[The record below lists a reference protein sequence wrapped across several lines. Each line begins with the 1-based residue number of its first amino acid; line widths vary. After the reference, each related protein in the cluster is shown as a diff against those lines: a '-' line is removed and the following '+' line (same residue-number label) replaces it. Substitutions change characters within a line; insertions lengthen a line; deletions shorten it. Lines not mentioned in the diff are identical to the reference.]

1 MSSKKTKKLTA
12 KQEAFINEYLIDLN
26 ATQAAIRAGYSKK
39 TANRIATENLSK
51 PVLAAAIA
59 QAKLKR
65 AKRTQIDADW
75 LLKRL
80 SIEAEADIADLYDE
94 NNKLRPIRDWPL
106 IWRQGLVSGVKTQMV
121 SDKISVVT
129 IKVSDRVRRL
139 ELLGKHISV
148 GAFRDNIGLTGKD
161 GERLIPA
168 DTITPEERVVLQQIA
183 QNYTKTLIEG

>member
-80 SIEAEADIADLYDE
+80 SVEAEADIADLYDE
-94 NNKLRPIRDWPL
+94 NNKLRPVRDWPL

-129 IKVSDRVRRL
+129 IRVSDRVKRL

-148 GAFRDNIGLTGKD
+148 GAFRDNIGLSNPD
-161 GERLIPA
+161 GSPLNVIISSTDA
-168 DTITPEERVVLQQIA
+168 KL
-183 QNYTKTLIEG
+183 

>member
-80 SIEAEADIADLYDE
+80 SVEAEADIADLYDE
-94 NNKLRPIRDWPL
+94 NNKLRPVRDWPL
-106 IWRQGLVSGVKTQMV
+106 IWRQGLVSGVKTQKV
-121 SDKISVVT
+121 SEEISV
-129 IKVSDRVRRL
+129 IDIRVSDRVRRL

-148 GAFRDNIGLTGKD
+148 GAFRDNIGLTGGD
-161 GERLIPA
+161 GQDL
-168 DTITPEERVVLQQIA
+168 
-183 QNYTKTLIEG
+183 TLTVNFVSDKS